1 MICGGPIVSSTTS
14 YVFQTLFGTSFG
26 TRVMGLAF
34 SQTGISSAT
43 VQRVALES
51 VSKTGFSLPQ
61 IKANMVSN
69 GAFYIAIGY

>member
-1 MICGGPIVSSTTS
+1 
-14 YVFQTLFGTSFG
+14 
-26 TRVMGLAF
+26 MGLAF